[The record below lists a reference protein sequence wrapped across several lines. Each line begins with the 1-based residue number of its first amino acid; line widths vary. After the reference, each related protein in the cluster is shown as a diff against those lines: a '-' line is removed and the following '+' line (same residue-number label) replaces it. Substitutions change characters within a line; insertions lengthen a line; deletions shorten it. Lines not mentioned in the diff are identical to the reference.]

1 MWHRP
6 AKPLVSAID
15 IISRRRRVV
24 EKKDCDSGVAVWW
37 GSDAQR
43 EIEQVDGEHT
53 ARVRMVL
60 IASSST
66 FPYGM
71 MGRLFGGGSEEGR
84 ARAAKRLSYVVVDC
98 AYPPTLRY
106 DMDSPP
112 HWWGS
117 PQESPIIPTSTSRC
131 TAARRIRDTQCVF

>member
-6 AKPLVSAID
+6 AKPHVSAID
-15 IISRRRRVV
+15 IIPQWQRVV

-37 GSDAQR
+37 GSDAR
-43 EIEQVDGEHT
+43 CEIEQLDGEHT

-71 MGRLFGGGSEEGR
+71 MGRLFGGGVKKAERG
-84 ARAAKRLSYVVVDC
+84 
-98 AYPPTLRY
+98 LR
-106 DMDSPP
+106 D
-112 HWWGS
+112 G
-117 PQESPIIPTSTSRC
+117 
-131 TAARRIRDTQCVF
+131 